1 MPTVERIRHQ
11 PLPRPRLLEVREV
24 EELTPHMLRVV
35 LHGDDWAGFKSAG
48 ADDHVKLM
56 FAADGEGAPPLPNP
70 DPEGPRYPDGVT
82 PPLLRD
88 YTPRRFDPARGEL
101 TIDFVVHGEGPAS
114 GWAAGAERGAVLGQG
129 GPRGSLSVSTDF
141 DWYLL
146 AGDESALPSI
156 GRRLEELPP
165 SARAIVIAEVADAS
179 EELSLDTRAQLDLR
193 WIHRDGAAPGAT
205 DLLERAIRDLDL
217 PGGDGF
223 AWVAAEA
230 DTVRPLRVHLREE
243 RGLPKAWTRI
253 TGYWKHGTADHHDGP
268 DE

>member
-1 MPTVERIRHQ
+1 
-11 PLPRPRLLEVREV
+11 
-24 EELTPHMLRVV
+24 MLRVV
-35 LHGDDWAGFKSAG
+35 LHGDDFSGFNSAG

-56 FAADGEGAPPLPNP
+56 FAAEGEAVPPLPNP
-70 DPEGPRYPDGVT
+70 DPEGPRYPDGVS
-82 PPLLRD
+82 PPLMRD
-88 YTPRRFDPARGEL
+88 YTPRRFDRERGEL
-101 TIDFVVHGEGPAS
+101 TIDFVVHGEGPAAS
-114 GWAAGAERGAVLGQG
+114 WAAGAAVGSVLGQG
-129 GPRGSLSVSTDF
+129 GPRGSLAVSSDF

-156 GRRLEELPP
+156 GRRLEELPS

-179 EELSLDTRAQLDLR
+179 EELELDTHAQLDLR
-193 WIHRDGAAPGAT
+193 WIHRAGAAPGAG

-217 PGGDGF
+217 PAGDGF

-230 DTVRPLRVHLREE
+230 DAVRPLRVHLREE

-253 TGYWKHGTADHHDGP
+253 TGYWKKGTADHHDGP